1 MIAWNFFW
9 EYCNTISYTIKL
21 SRLKHEIF
29 RSSHQEVFWKWLL
42 HELWKKI
49 LEKYPRRGSF
59 LFHRYFF
66 EGIWSWTNLENF
78 TEQLFSEV
86 LFFFQNTSQW
96 LLLKLWNTYG
106 KEILRTIKTTYFKF
120 IYKEFKSY
128 KKRNIYQ
135 KR

>member
-1 MIAWNFFW
+1 MGILYYNKLYNKIIYLDLNMKSLEAATKRCSENG
-9 EYCNTISYTIKL
+9 YCMNY
-21 SRLKHEIF
+21 E
-29 RSSHQEVFWKWLL
+29 
-42 HELWKKI
+42 KKI
-49 LEKYPRRGSF
+49 LEKYLRRGSF
-59 LFHRYFF
+59 LFHRHFF
-66 EGIWSWTNLENF
+66 EGICSWTNLENF

-96 LLLKLWNTYG
+96 LLLKLWNTYS

-128 KKRNIYQ
+128 TKRNIYQ